1 MGARISFTNHIH
13 IAEESF
19 ENGVMKGFGYNDISS
34 EMLEEIAQD
43 KRIQWVQISEELPSK
58 AYQMIDRI
66 FEKRQD
72 LYFRIFSIYGDKTFD
87 ISVLGQMPHCSK
99 VWIDAHLREN
109 KNAINL
115 EYLCELPNLKGLHLD
130 LFDRRDYTFINNL
143 SPNLEELI
151 IFADTMSGAIQFDCK
166 WLLQYKELHSLYLG
180 KKAKKNLE
188 SISRISKLK
197 NLSLRG
203 IKVADFDFL
212 KELHLESFALLW
224 CGNTDLS
231 GLGELESLRELE
243 LWRIMKLENLDFISR
258 LVNLE
263 TLKLQDLTHITKLPD
278 LSRLEKLTNI
288 QIDNVPIDLDTL
300 DESVR
305 RLINF

>member
-13 IAEESF
+13 IAEEAF
-19 ENGVMKGFGYNDISS
+19 GNGVMKGFGYNDISS

-43 KRIQWVQISEELPSK
+43 KRIKWVQISEELPEK
-58 AYQMIDRI
+58 AYPMIDRI

-87 ISVLGQMPHCSK
+87 ISVLEQMPHLSK

-115 EYLCELPNLKGLHLD
+115 EYLCKLPNLKGLHLD
-130 LFDRRDYTFINNL
+130 LFDRRDYTFTNNL
-143 SPNLEELI
+143 SSDLEELI

-166 WLLQYKELHSLYLG
+166 WLLQYKELCSLYLG

-188 SISRISKLK
+188 IISRISKLK

-203 IKVADFDFL
+203 IKVADFSFL

-263 TLKLQDLTHITKLPD
+263 TLKLQDLKHITMLPD
-278 LSRLEKLTNI
+278 LSRLKKLTNI
-288 QIDNVPIDLDTL
+288 QIDNVPIDLDII

-305 RLINF
+305 RLINS

>member
-19 ENGVMKGFGYNDISS
+19 GNGVMKGFGYNDISS

-43 KRIQWVQISEELPSK
+43 KRIKWVQISEELPEK

-87 ISVLGQMPHCSK
+87 ISVLEQMPHLSR

-115 EYLCELPNLKGLHLD
+115 EYLCKLPNLKGLHLD

-143 SPNLEELI
+143 SSDLEELI

-166 WLLQYKELHSLYLG
+166 WLLQYKELCSLYLG

-188 SISRISKLK
+188 IISRISKLK

-203 IKVADFDFL
+203 IKVADFSFL

-224 CGNTDLS
+224 CSNTDLS

-263 TLKLQDLTHITKLPD
+263 TLKLQDLKHITMLPD
-278 LSRLEKLTNI
+278 LSRLKKLTNI
-288 QIDNVPIDLDTL
+288 QIDNVPIDLDIL

-305 RLINF
+305 RLINL